1 MSLVIVFFSLARRVT
16 SILLLRVARYWTL
29 VSKETDLLT
38 SEVSNDVSKTQTT
51 STKINSREDRNAML
65 AELDRLKVHVEGLN
79 HLWKMVVSIL
89 RLKLKASYLDS
100 SLQLVYF
107 T

>member
-1 MSLVIVFFSLARRVT
+1 M
-16 SILLLRVARYWTL
+16 
-29 VSKETDLLT
+29 SKETDLLT
-38 SEVSNDVSKTQTT
+38 NEASSDVSKTQTT

-65 AELDRLKVHVEGLN
+65 AESDRLKVHVEGLN

-100 SLQLVYF
+100 SLQLAVYF

>member
-1 MSLVIVFFSLARRVT
+1 
-16 SILLLRVARYWTL
+16 
-29 VSKETDLLT
+29 
-38 SEVSNDVSKTQTT
+38 
-51 STKINSREDRNAML
+51 ML